1 MLKEFLAE
9 LVGTAVLL
17 MFGCGCVAQSVLSGG
32 ANGGMLSINIGWGLG
47 VLIGVLVAGPISGA
61 HLNPAVSVSLACV
74 KKFPLSSLG
83 HYLAGQ
89 YLGAF
94 LGSSLVLFTYRDA
107 LHHFSGG
114 RYVVAGENATAGIFV
129 TFPAEGVTNFGGA
142 VDQVIGTALLLLS
155 VSAVGFHKNS
165 KISTSLGPLLVA
177 LTVVAIGVCFGHNAG
192 YAINPAR
199 DLGPRIMIS
208 LCGWGTEAFSSHGW
222 WFWIPVVCCHLGGVV
237 GVVVH
242 TVVIE
247 HQWGTES
254 KAAKE
259 ETGMEKEETQLTA
272 EV

>member
-1 MLKEFLAE
+1 MALPSFFFLS
-9 LVGTAVLL
+9 VLL
-17 MFGCGCVAQSVLSGG
+17 VFIRTPRYPPVLD
-32 ANGGMLSINIGWGLG
+32 LSWL
-47 VLIGVLVAGPISGA
+47 P
-61 HLNPAVSVSLACV
+61 SLW
-74 KKFPLSSLG
+74 
-83 HYLAGQ
+83 
-89 YLGAF
+89 
-94 LGSSLVLFTYRDA
+94 
-107 LHHFSGG
+107 
-114 RYVVAGENATAGIFV
+114 
-129 TFPAEGVTNFGGA
+129 
-142 VDQVIGTALLLLS
+142 LLLE
-155 VSAVGFHKNS
+155 SA
-165 KISTSLGPLLVA
+165 LGTMLGMVRN
-177 LTVVAIGVCFGHNAG
+177 AIKYCTIIHYR

-208 LCGWGTEAFSSHGW
+208 LCGWGAEAFSSHGW